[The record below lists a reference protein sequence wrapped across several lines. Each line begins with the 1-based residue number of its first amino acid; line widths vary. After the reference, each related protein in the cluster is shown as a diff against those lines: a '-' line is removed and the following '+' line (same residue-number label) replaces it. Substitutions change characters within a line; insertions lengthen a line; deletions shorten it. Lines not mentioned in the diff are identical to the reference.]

1 MEEKKLLG
9 ERMFDAIENG
19 AVGSMQWLQKQAQ
32 DDPDRYTDD
41 MLRLLGGGV
50 KNVGWALSKVPFLDK
65 IAQGEDW
72 LAGKAREM
80 SEELTPQLD
89 PRFAGWGTRIGTGI
103 LADKGIG
110 KAIKGTKYL
119 NKVGAAKLFDNIPAQ
134 AVYADEGLDVST
146 RMATAVTT
154 QTAEKSREL
163 RKVANQILWEINH
176 PLDTKLP
183 KLGKSTP
190 ETRFRQIF
198 SAGPNDEIKY
208 RYPSIEDLDLATRG
222 PGNEALSG
230 WKYDRASYDKVTD
243 SKWRT
248 IANNL
253 QKKRGGT
260 DAQKDSFVFIQK
272 AAIAKT
278 RQDIKILNKRFN
290 YNYLAFAREG
300 LEALAEEGIELG
312 VENMDLLKGTPYA
325 SNTFVDQANDALM
338 EIYTEMF
345 NNIEKYPTFE
355 LGHIKSAK
363 NVARQAGV
371 KFDES
376 GQWIEEITTADYASN
391 LRAEIR
397 RSIRDFK
404 EGGTLIEAGNQLR
417 KAHSDA
423 PDIVN
428 LLLGTSPNV
437 DVEYMRHIGDF
448 GNALENVIPFER
460 QDHFMEYLRKG
471 IRKWQGSEPGGLA
484 GAYQL
489 RFYRRE
495 LHKLIDNYLNDLR
508 DGKFP
513 EQLGKSDF
521 EADSAIRAGLGKTKQ
536 DEIEAAAQAVIRG
549 EKGNFSKHGDLYK
562 K

>member
-1 MEEKKLLG
+1 FATGAGVGSPGGNVKSVVT
-9 ERMFDAIENG
+9 RMSG
-19 AVGSMQWLQKQAQ
+19 AV
-32 DDPDRYTDD
+32 
-41 MLRLLGGGV
+41 
-50 KNVGWALSKVPFLDK
+50 
-65 IAQGEDW
+65 
-72 LAGKAREM
+72 
-80 SEELTPQLD
+80 
-89 PRFAGWGTRIGTGI
+89 TR
-103 LADKGIG
+103 
-110 KAIKGTKYL
+110 
-119 NKVGAAKLFDNIPAQ
+119 
-134 AVYADEGLDVST
+134 
-146 RMATAVTT
+146 

-198 SAGPNDEIKY
+198 SAGPKDEIKY

-230 WKYDRASYDKVTD
+230 WKYDRASYAKVTD

-272 AAIAKT
+272 AAMAKT

-290 YNYLAFAREG
+290 YNYLAFAKEG
-300 LEALAEEGIELG
+300 LEALAEEGVELG
-312 VENMDLLKGTPYA
+312 VKDMDLLKGTVNA

-397 RSIRDFK
+397 RSIRNFK
-404 EGGTLIEAGNQLR
+404 EGGILIEAGNQLR

-423 PDIVN
+423 PDVVN
-428 LLLGTSPNV
+428 LLLGVSPNV

-448 GNALENVIPFER
+448 GNALENVIPFEKHE
-460 QDHFMEYLRKG
+460 HFMEYLRKG
-471 IRKWQGSEPGGLA
+471 IRRWQNSEPGGLT
-484 GAYQL
+484 GPYQL
-489 RFYRRE
+489 KFYRRQ
-495 LHKLIDNYLNDLR
+495 LHKLIDNYLNDL
-508 DGKFP
+508 DAGKFLGASGP
-513 EQLGKSDF
+513 EKSQFIDDALIDRRTGK
-521 EADSAIRAGLGKTKQ
+521 EAARIKEAETQAAIRG
-536 DEIEAAAQAVIRG
+536 R
-549 EKGNFSKHGDLYK
+549 KGTVFNKEGFLDKE
-562 K
+562 